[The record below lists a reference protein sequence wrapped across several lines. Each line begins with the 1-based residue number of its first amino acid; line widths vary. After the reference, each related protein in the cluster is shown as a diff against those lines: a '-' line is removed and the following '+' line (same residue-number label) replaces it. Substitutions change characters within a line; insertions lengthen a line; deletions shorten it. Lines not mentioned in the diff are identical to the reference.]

1 MRTPKLGL
9 RPNYSFMTAQT
20 GGTLTLGRIKGIP
33 IQFHFTIVFL
43 LVYLIAGRLVDSE
56 SVLRNGL
63 FIVGI
68 LGSVLLHELGHA
80 LTALRFGI
88 GISSITMYPIGGVAR
103 LMAQPPPR
111 QELWITL
118 AGPAVNLALAI
129 VAYAGLLTSSG
140 GVKEYLREFI
150 IVNIGLFVFNMIPAF
165 PMDGGR
171 LLRAGLALWI
181 GEDQATRIAAMVG
194 IVIAGMMAI
203 YAIMNAQYILL
214 FIAMMIYSGAQ
225 QERMI
230 RNAHIQQLM
239 K

>member
-1 MRTPKLGL
+1 MFA
-9 RPNYSFMTAQT
+9 SSTA
-20 GGTLTLGRIKGIP
+20 GTLTILRVKGIP
-33 IQFHFTIVFL
+33 IQLHFTILFL
-43 LVYLIAGRLVDSE
+43 VVYLIAGRLVDSE
-56 SVLRNGL
+56 SVLKNGL
-63 FIVGI
+63 FVIAI

-88 GISSITMYPIGGVAR
+88 GIHSITMYPIGGVAR
-103 LMAQPPPR
+103 LMSEPAPK
-111 QELWITL
+111 QELWITV
-118 AGPAVNLALAI
+118 AGPAVNLVLAI
-129 VAYAGLLTSSG
+129 LGFLVLQVTSG
-140 GVKEYLREFI
+140 EVREFSAEFI
-150 IVNIGLFVFNMIPAF
+150 MMNAVLLIFNMIPAF

-181 GEDQATRIAAMVG
+181 GEDSASRIAAMLG
-194 IVIAGMMAI
+194 IVIAGGMAV

-230 RNAHIQQLM
+230 RNARIQGLM